1 MLTRKKSTTN
11 MDIDRVNV
19 ALLIAITQPTT
30 LIVEKSHYVSLIEL
44 LLFEAC
50 VYRCSFAHSCA
61 AELKPLIKSYW
72 DAYHNVNP
80 SNSIRNRSS
89 SISNLIPII
98 RYPP

>member
-1 MLTRKKSTTN
+1 MD
-11 MDIDRVNV
+11 MDIDLSCKRCTFNHIP
-19 ALLIAITQPTT
+19 ATLI
-30 LIVEKSHYVSLIEL
+30 IVEKSHYVSLIEL
-44 LLFEAC
+44 LLFQGSA
-50 VYRCSFAHSCA
+50 YRYSFAHSCA
-61 AELKPLIKSYW
+61 GELKPLIKSYW